1 MTLRRTLAF
10 ASLVGVV
17 GLPIFPMSVTH
28 SAQPDPNAGTVTIS
42 GAEAPTMLPTHAVWE
57 A

>member
-28 SAQPDPNAGTVTIS
+28 SAQPDPRACTVTIS
-42 GAEAPTMLPTHAVWE
+42 GAEAPNMLPTHAVWE